1 MKCLYTTQT
10 KDSYYALP
18 QEDRMRFMGETLA
31 FVDRHHR
38 EGKCKK
44 IYWMP
49 DMKGSVSIWKIE
61 SDAEAAQLMLENPML
76 PYMDIEV
83 TPILDWDAGLRAL
96 MQYRERMAAAPL
108 PERMAAVPQ
117 PERVAV

>member
-1 MKCLYTTQT
+1 MKCLYTTQN
-10 KDSYYALP
+10 KESYYALP
-18 QEDRMRFMGETLA
+18 QETRMQIMEQSLA
-31 FVDRHHR
+31 FVDRYHR
-38 EGKCKK
+38 EGKCRK

-61 SDAEAAQLMLENPML
+61 SDAEAAQLMLEFPSL
-76 PYMDIEV
+76 PYVDIEV

-96 MQYRERMAAAPL
+96 IQYRERVAAAPL